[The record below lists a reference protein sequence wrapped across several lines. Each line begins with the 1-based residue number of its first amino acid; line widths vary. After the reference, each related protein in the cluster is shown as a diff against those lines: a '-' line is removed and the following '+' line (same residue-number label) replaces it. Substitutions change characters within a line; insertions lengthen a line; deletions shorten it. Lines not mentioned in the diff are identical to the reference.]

1 MDSPRVL
8 PNQQDAVQE
17 HILVKLRLTPALE
30 LYRSNKMKMRA
41 IPRLFVLNVQTQP
54 EAQSNMTTGIL
65 SRPEIVEQLW
75 LEPLKEQLILM

>member
-1 MDSPRVL
+1 MDLPRVL

-41 IPRLFVLNVQTQP
+41 IPRPFVCNVQTQP
-54 EAQSNMTTGIL
+54 EAQSNMTTGTFNK
-65 SRPEIVEQLW
+65 PEIVQQL
-75 LEPLKEQLILM
+75 LLDRS